1 MGEYMKIKIMLV
13 SVLLAGS
20 LLVNAGCTLQAVAEH
35 QGADSTQSTAK
46 AAKEKQLCTLQ
57 IKSLDKQNITD
68 SVQYKITRLDSDMKE
83 TKVIQKA
90 LETTN
95 GIVQTEL
102 EKGIYRVQAI
112 NGDFQQI
119 ITISNQKKMNIN
131 AECNEMYKILKS
143 TERIC
148 FIGDSITIGSASG
161 GYGWYDGL
169 LAKFPNIESVDVAA
183 TGGQTSASVFDNEK
197 DMEIIN
203 ESQADTYV
211 VALGI
216 NDVIYRDK
224 TDRATSFTSSE
235 YIQNLENLVS
245 TISAKDTYKAPKFV
259 FVAPFEYINRYSH
272 VMTKYLRRD
281 NTHEEY
287 TIALYNWCK
296 MNGYAFTAP
305 MNYIKNSLAD
315 IDNAKDY
322 TCDDIHP
329 SYPLGTQ
336 LYSNAVYESSVLNT
350 TGTLNIVQHFYDEK
364 ARKKTDS
371 SYADYPTDYIEAT
384 VDANVLKAT
393 CFSIKD
399 FNTGKYLALE
409 LDEKTGQYTYVK
421 TESYKSCYYPRQ
433 ADGRLTINNIPAGG
447 YIVSCEYN
455 SQGYSAYLKTEN
467 IFVNGG
473 SKASNANIHFKNE
486 AEQPTEL
493 ETKTE

>member
-20 LLVNAGCTLQAVAEH
+20 LLVNTGCTLQAVAEH
-35 QGADSTQSTAK
+35 QGADSTQSATEATE
-46 AAKEKQLCTLQ
+46 KEQLCTLQ
-57 IKSLDKQNITD
+57 IESLDKQNITD
-68 SVQYKITRLDSDMKE
+68 SVQYKITQLDSDMKE
-83 TKVIQKA
+83 SKVIQKA
-90 LETTN
+90 LKTTN
-95 GIVQTEL
+95 GIAQTEL
-102 EKGIYRVQAI
+102 EKGIYKIQAI

-119 ITISNQKKMNIN
+119 VTINSQKKMSVN
-131 AECNEMYKILKS
+131 AECNTMYKILKN
-143 TERIC
+143 TERVC

-169 LAKFPNIESVDVAA
+169 LAKFPNIGSVDVAA

-197 DMEIIN
+197 DMKIIN

-235 YIQNLENLVS
+235 YIQNLEKLVR
-245 TISAKDTYKAPKFV
+245 TISEKDTNRAPKFV
-259 FVAPFEYINRYSH
+259 FVAPFEYINRSSH

-296 MNGYAFTAP
+296 MNGYVFTAP

-315 IDNAKDY
+315 VDNAKDY
-322 TCDDIHP
+322 TCDDVHP

-336 LYSNAVYESSVLNT
+336 LYSDAVYESSVLNT

-371 SYADYPTDYIEAT
+371 SYSTYPTDYIETT
-384 VDANVLKAT
+384 VDASVLKDT

-399 FNTGKYLALE
+399 FNTGKYLVLE

-421 TESYKSCYYPRQ
+421 TESYKSYYYPQ
-433 ADGRLTINNIPAGG
+433 QSDGQLTINNIPTGG
-447 YIVSCEYN
+447 YIVNCEYN
-455 SQGYSAYLKTEN
+455 KQGYSAYLETEN
-467 IFVNGG
+467 VFVNGG
-473 SKASNANIHFKNE
+473 STVSNANVHFKNKT
-486 AEQPTEL
+486 EQPTEL
-493 ETKTE
+493 GTKTE